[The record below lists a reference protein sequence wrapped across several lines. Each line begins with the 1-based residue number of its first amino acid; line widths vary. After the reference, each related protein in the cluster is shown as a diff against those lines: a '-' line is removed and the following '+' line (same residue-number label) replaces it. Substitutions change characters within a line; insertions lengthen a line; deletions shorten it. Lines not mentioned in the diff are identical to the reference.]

1 MFKSLHSRHNKVYL
15 DKLRQLRETRQLR
28 QADLGKLLGRSQGW
42 VSYVEC
48 GETTLDI
55 IELRQWLDALDY
67 KFIRFVRELD
77 AELRELEKLRL
88 RAKPG
93 KRRTRGPLSQLIQGV
108 PPEKVTS
115 APTPARN
122 AVNGKRASKPRAQ
135 L

>member
-1 MFKSLHSRHNKVYL
+1 MFKSLHSRHNKIYL
-15 DKLRQLRETRQLR
+15 DKLRQLRESRQLR

-67 KFIRFVRELD
+67 KFLRFVRELD

-88 RAKPG
+88 RIKP
-93 KRRTRGPLSQLIQGV
+93 RERHSRGALQQLLQSI
-108 PPEKVTS
+108 PREKATAV
-115 APTPARN
+115 PARMRK
-122 AVNGKRASKPRAQ
+122 GHKG
-135 L
+135 

>member
-1 MFKSLHSRHNKVYL
+1 MFKSLHSRHNKIYL
-15 DKLRQLRETRQLR
+15 DKLRQLRESRQLR

-67 KFIRFVRELD
+67 KFMRFVKELD

-88 RAKPG
+88 RKPRQ
-93 KRRTRGPLSQLIQGV
+93 RRPRGALIQMLQGV
-108 PPEKVTS
+108 PLDKVL
-115 APTPARN
+115 PTPAPNRK
-122 AVNGKRASKPRAQ
+122 AVNSKATKSRVQ
-135 L
+135 R

>member
-1 MFKSLHSRHNKVYL
+1 MFKSLHSRHNKIYL
-15 DKLRQLRETRQLR
+15 DKLRQLRESRQLR

-67 KFIRFVRELD
+67 KFLRFVRELD

-88 RAKPG
+88 RAKPRN
-93 KRRTRGPLSQLIQGV
+93 RRDRGTLAQLLQAI
-108 PPEKVTS
+108 PREKVT
-115 APTPARN
+115 AVPARS
-122 AVNGKRASKPRAQ
+122 SKAAKG
-135 L
+135 